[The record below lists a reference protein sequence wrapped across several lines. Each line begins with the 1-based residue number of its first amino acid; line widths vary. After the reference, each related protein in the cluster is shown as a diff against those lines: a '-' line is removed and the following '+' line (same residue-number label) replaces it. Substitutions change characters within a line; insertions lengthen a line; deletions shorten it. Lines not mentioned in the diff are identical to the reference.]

1 MANNKKP
8 RKRHIPRRN
17 ILPMTIRHNA
27 QSEQTLQ
34 LVPHTELMKFR
45 EGVGDEIGWNTITA
59 RLNVGLVAAYQ
70 ADFDP
75 EYYLLMDSLKA
86 IVNVRERFLN
96 TGRWGLSGNDLKSIG
111 DGLVATDNLQ
121 LSITRKQLSKAI
133 DYVFKNAGALDDVS
147 NLYVQI

>member
-1 MANNKKP
+1 
-8 RKRHIPRRN
+8 
-17 ILPMTIRHNA
+17 
-27 QSEQTLQ
+27 
-34 LVPHTELMKFR
+34 MKFR

-75 EYYLLMDSLKA
+75 EYLLLMDSLKA

-96 TGRWGLSGNDLKSIG
+96 TGRWGLSGDDLKSIG

>member
-17 ILPMTIRHNA
+17 ILPMTIRHNS

-45 EGVGDEIGWNTITA
+45 EGIGDEIGWNTITA

-70 ADFDP
+70 SDYDP
-75 EYYLLMDSLKA
+75 EYLLLMDSLKA

-96 TGRWGLSGNDLKSIG
+96 TGRWGLSGDDLKSIG

-133 DYVFKNAGALDDVS
+133 DYVFKNAGALDETS
-147 NLYVQI
+147 NFYVQI

>member
-45 EGVGDEIGWNTITA
+45 EGIGDEIGWNTITA

-75 EYYLLMDSLKA
+75 EYFLLMGSLKA
-86 IVNVRERFLN
+86 IVNVRERFLK
-96 TGRWGLSGNDLKSIG
+96 TGRWGLSGDDLKSIG

-133 DYVFKNAGALDDVS
+133 DYVFKNAGALDEES
-147 NLYVQI
+147 NFYVQI

>member
-1 MANNKKP
+1 
-8 RKRHIPRRN
+8 
-17 ILPMTIRHNA
+17 MTIRHNA

-70 ADFDP
+70 ADYDS

-96 TGRWGLSGNDLKSIG
+96 TGRWGLSGDDLKSIG

-147 NLYVQI
+147 NVYVQI

>member
-1 MANNKKP
+1 
-8 RKRHIPRRN
+8 
-17 ILPMTIRHNA
+17 
-27 QSEQTLQ
+27 
-34 LVPHTELMKFR
+34 MKFR

-70 ADFDP
+70 ADYDP
-75 EYYLLMDSLKA
+75 EYLLLMDSLKA

-96 TGRWGLSGNDLKSIG
+96 TGRWGLSGDDLKSIG

-133 DYVFKNAGALDDVS
+133 DYVFKNACALDETS
-147 NLYVQI
+147 NFYVQI